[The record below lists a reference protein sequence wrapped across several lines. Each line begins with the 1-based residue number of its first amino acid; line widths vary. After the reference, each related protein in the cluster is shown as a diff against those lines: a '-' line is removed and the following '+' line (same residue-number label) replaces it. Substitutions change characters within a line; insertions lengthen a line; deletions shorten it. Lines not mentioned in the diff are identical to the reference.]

1 MTNTHLDLSNVGSSR
16 RASPHASIGRDAASF
31 ARRAGVNRAG
41 RAGMR
46 LSKPADAGGSRNRS

>member
-1 MTNTHLDLSNVGSSR
+1 MKKTHHDHYNGGSSR
-16 RASPHASIGRDAASF
+16 GDSHASIGRDAASC